1 MRILIAEDDSSL
13 ASFVKKG
20 LDAEHY
26 AVDVSSDGE
35 QARAMAGEFDYDLV
49 VLDLSLPRLDGVAIL
64 RYLRTRKPSMPIIVL
79 TGRTRVEDRVECLDL
94 GADDYL
100 GKPFSFS
107 ELSARIRA
115 LLRRCHLPAE
125 SVLTVDDLK
134 LDRVERK
141 VERAGRR
148 IDLTGKEFALL
159 EYLMRNA
166 GRRITRAM
174 IIEHV
179 WNLSFDTCTNVVD
192 VYVNYDRSKHVQ
204 FGSYAKFRIR
214 GAIMDSLREMDWS
227 PRDLRRKARRLEEA
241 NNSLRSALGRNPSE
255 TELAAELGIDLHGL
269 QMLLGEIDGLEVGS
283 LRVQSPRD
291 GKEEDLCEY
300 LPDDPEKTPLL
311 LCLRSEMKDLLTR
324 AIEEL
329 PEKERQV
336 LALYYYEELTMKEVG
351 AVLGVGESRV
361 SQIHS
366 MAVVRLRARLAELTA
381 VRAQPECVAGAVSGA

>member
-1 MRILIAEDDSSL
+1 MKEAKQAYTAWQDKEERERLLMEQLPQVRYIARRIHERLPRHVPFE
-13 ASFVKKG
+13 
-20 LDAEHY
+20 
-26 AVDVSSDGE
+26 
-35 QARAMAGEFDYDLV
+35 DLV
-49 VLDLSLPRLDGVAIL
+49 HAGVVGLI
-64 RYLRTRKPSMPIIVL
+64 
-79 TGRTRVEDRVECLDL
+79 D
-94 GADDYL
+94 
-100 GKPFSFS
+100 
-107 ELSARIRA
+107 A
-115 LLRRCHLPAE
+115 LH
-125 SVLTVDDLK
+125 K
-134 LDRVERK
+134 
-141 VERAGRR
+141 
-148 IDLTGKEFALL
+148 
-159 EYLMRNA
+159 
-166 GRRITRAM
+166 
-174 IIEHV
+174 
-179 WNLSFDTCTNVVD
+179 
-192 VYVNYDRSKHVQ
+192 YDRGKQVQ

-214 GAIMDSLREMDWS
+214 GAILDSLREMDWS

-241 NNSLRSALGRNPSE
+241 NNSLRSQLGRNPSE
-255 TELAAELGIDLHGL
+255 TEVAAELGIDLHGL

-300 LPDDPEKTPLL
+300 LPDDPEETPLL

-381 VRAQPECVAGAVSGA
+381 VRPPPAYAAGAASGT